1 MLALHLNLKNRA
13 PTQFTDYPF
22 NSFCNFKGRQLA
34 AGPSGL
40 FTIGGD
46 DDNGS
51 DVEAFVETVLSNW
64 GTQNVKRPRFC
75 YLSFMGG
82 PLTFSV
88 IDGELEEKST
98 IDLSPEDGDLPEVEQ
113 FHVPRTVAQRFWKFK
128 IANKDGARFSIDGLS
143 VFFVVRPSG
152 LSRNT

>member
-1 MLALHLNLKNRA
+1 MFALNLNLKNRA
-13 PTQFTDYPF
+13 STQFMNYPF
-22 NSFCNFKGRQLA
+22 NSFCKFKGRTLA

-46 DDNGS
+46 DDNGEQ
-51 DVEAFVETVLSNW
+51 VEAFVETVLSDW
-64 GTQNVKRPRFC
+64 GTPSVKRPRFC

-82 PLTFSV
+82 PITFSV
-88 IDGELEEKST
+88 IDGELAEKST
-98 IDLSPEDGDLPEVEQ
+98 IDLSPEDGSLPEVKQ
-113 FHVPRTVAQRFWKFK
+113 FPVPRTVAQRFWKFK
-128 IANKDGARFSIDGLS
+128 IANKDGADFSIDGLS